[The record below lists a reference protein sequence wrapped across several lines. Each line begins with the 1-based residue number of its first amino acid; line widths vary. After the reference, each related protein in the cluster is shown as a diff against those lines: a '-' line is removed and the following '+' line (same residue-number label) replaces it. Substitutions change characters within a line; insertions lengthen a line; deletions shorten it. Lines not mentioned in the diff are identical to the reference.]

1 MDRLNDYRA
10 NAEQSCGH
18 RRTKARVNGVVAG
31 NSAGSV
37 IVVVGANLPSIEPS
51 LNSNC
56 VHATAH
62 VQQYEIE
69 AVRAGGI

>member
-1 MDRLNDYRA
+1 MDRLNDYST

-18 RRTKARVNGVVAG
+18 RRTKARVNRVVAVD
-31 NSAGSV
+31 SSGSV
-37 IVVVGANLPSIEPS
+37 TVVVGANLTSIEPS

-69 AVRAGGI
+69 GVRAGCI